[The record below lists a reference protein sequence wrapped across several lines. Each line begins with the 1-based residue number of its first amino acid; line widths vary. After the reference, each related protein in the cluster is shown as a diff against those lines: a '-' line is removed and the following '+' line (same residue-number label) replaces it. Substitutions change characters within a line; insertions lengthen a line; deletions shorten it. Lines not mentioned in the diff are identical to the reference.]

1 MGLALLTPKILSPDS
16 VTPDIMNLEPTDA
29 DATDL
34 QHGEILQRW
43 YFQF

>member
-1 MGLALLTPKILSPDS
+1 MGLALLTLKILSPAS

-34 QHGEILQRW
+34 QCGEILQRRR
-43 YFQF
+43 FQF